1 MTQGTDG
8 TLTQLERR
16 GQLMRKGEMPSKTV
30 AGEGGEGRPS
40 KIALAMETSQP
51 GTFVTAGSQSYKSL
65 YNRKLMNKIDEYN
78 TKNTSTNTKVLLSF
92 VVDET

>member
-1 MTQGTDG
+1 
-8 TLTQLERR
+8 
-16 GQLMRKGEMPSKTV
+16 
-30 AGEGGEGRPS
+30 
-40 KIALAMETSQP
+40 METSQP
-51 GTFVTAGSQSYKSL
+51 GIFVPADSQSYKSL